1 MSTVELKNR
10 LIEKIQNTENN
21 SLLEEACRLFELE
34 AKSLEIYVLSE
45 SQLDAVNEAR
55 EQIKT
60 GKYLTSDQ
68 ANKEIDEWLS
78 K

>member
-10 LIEKIQNTENN
+10 LIEKIQNTENC
-21 SLLEEACRLFELE
+21 SLLEDVYRLFELE
-34 AKSLEIYVLSE
+34 AQSLEIYELNE
-45 SQLDAVNEAR
+45 SQLNAVNEAR

-60 GKYLTSDQ
+60 GKYLTSEQ
-68 ANKEIDEWLS
+68 ADKEIDEWLN

>member
-10 LIEKIQNTENN
+10 LIEKIQNSENS

-68 ANKEIDEWLS
+68 ADKEIDEWLS

>member
-10 LIEKIQNTENN
+10 LIEKIQNSDNN
-21 SLLEEACRLFELE
+21 TLLEDVYRLFELE
-34 AKSLEIYVLSE
+34 NQSLEIYELNE

-68 ANKEIDEWLS
+68 AEKEIDEWLG

>member
-21 SLLEEACRLFELE
+21 SLLEDVYRLFELE
-34 AKSLEIYVLSE
+34 AQSLEIYELNE
-45 SQLDAVNEAR
+45 SQLNAVNEAR
-55 EQIKT
+55 EQLKT
-60 GKYLTSDQ
+60 GKYLTSEQ
-68 ANKEIDEWLS
+68 ADKEIDEWLN